1 MEKTVFICEDTLE
14 GIFTGIYDAY
24 ASRIGHDKCELAAGD
39 VPLEMFCD
47 YIQVLPSKE
56 KAEKVIRTLKKQ
68 FGEERFYD
76 LYYVL
81 CSNREDK
88 ADVVYKTVVVGLSND
103 LHQNLLDH
111 LSNPYVARAFEIR
124 RNVANEVMHI
134 REFIRFQEL
143 ENGLLLSK
151 ITPQNNIL
159 PFLMPHFADRFP
171 LENFMIYDE
180 NRKLAGLHQSRHN
193 WCLAQTE
200 GLNPK
205 LSSSRSEQERFYGDL
220 FRLFC
225 KTIAIKPRE
234 NLNLQRQMLPLRF
247 RNNMTEFQ

>member
-1 MEKTVFICEDTLE
+1 MEKTVLVCEDTLE

-24 ASRIGHDKCELAAGD
+24 ALRIGHDNCELAAGD
-39 VPLEMFCD
+39 VSMELFCH
-47 YIQVLPSKE
+47 YVQIAPSGE
-56 KAEKVIRTLKKQ
+56 KAKKVMRTIRRQ
-68 FGEERFYD
+68 FGEERFWD

-81 CSNREDK
+81 CSNQEDK
-88 ADVVYKTVVVGLSND
+88 ANVVYKTVVVGLHLD
-103 LHQNLLDH
+103 LHSNLLDY

-124 RNVANEVMHI
+124 RNVGNEIMHV

-151 ITPQNNIL
+151 ITPHNNIL
-159 PFLMPHFADRFP
+159 PLLMPHFSDRFP
-171 LENFMIYDE
+171 LENFIIYDE
-180 NRKLAGLHQSRHN
+180 NRMLAGLHQSRHK

-200 GLNPK
+200 GLNPM
-205 LSSSRSEQERFYGDL
+205 LTESRSGQEKYYGEL
-220 FRLFC
+220 FKLFC

-234 NLNLQRQMLPLRF
+234 NLDLQRQMLPLRF